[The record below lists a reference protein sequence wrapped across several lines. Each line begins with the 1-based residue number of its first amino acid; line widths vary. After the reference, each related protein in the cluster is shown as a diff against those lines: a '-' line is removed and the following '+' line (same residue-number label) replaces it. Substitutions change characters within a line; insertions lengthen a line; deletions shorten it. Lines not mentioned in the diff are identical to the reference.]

1 MLYDQPLTPQ
11 RLKSWQAALFPTG
24 YSSLRRIRTGKWR
37 GPDPMQVVNRLLD
50 AGPGGFEGGLTTRK
64 YVSMAKVSR
73 TTGFREISD
82 LVKKHILL
90 QNEGRGRSVSYDI
103 MWKD

>member
-37 GPDPMQVVNRLLD
+37 GPDPMQVVS
-50 AGPGGFEGGLTTRK
+50 GPIGREKIHFEAPPSDKFDLEVRK
-64 YVSMAKVSR
+64 FISSNYAK
-73 TTGFREISD
+73 
-82 LVKKHILL
+82 
-90 QNEGRGRSVSYDI
+90 
-103 MWKD
+103 